1 MTATTPNSVKTIKS
15 KKLENFTEIY
25 CLTNENKYFIDNAT
39 REHLLY
45 KQFVAWS
52 CGGCSVAPLTN
63 HIHNPI
69 YQELIE
75 EQDYFKN
82 TSDER
87 ICVLGRQTK

>member
-63 HIHNPI
+63 YIHNPA

-75 EQDYFKN
+75 EPDYFKN

-87 ICVLGRQTK
+87 I

>member
-1 MTATTPNSVKTIKS
+1 MTATTLNSVKTIKS

-63 HIHNPI
+63 YIHNPV

-87 ICVLGRQTK
+87 I